1 MILKVSRRSFLV
13 GSASVAAALAV
24 HNARSQP
31 ATQTGPDG
39 FRVLRATTAPS
50 GTGAWNYNGVVPG
63 PLLRARQGEEVR
75 IRLNSELPEATAIH
89 WHGVRIP
96 SAMGGLQTLTQPL
109 LGRTASTEYRF
120 TAAHAGTYCYHAP
133 YTMPGQI
140 GRGLCGVFIVDEKVP
155 VPVDQDLVIVIGDT
169 PAAAQ
174 TIATRSNERLR
185 FRLVNVSA
193 ARHLSLRFDRHAVRV
208 MAIDGQPAEPFL
220 AHESHLSL
228 GPGNR
233 MDVFVDATL
242 EPGGSASIFLDD
254 KGAEKEIAR
263 LVYESEKRRAAL
275 LPAAPSLPA
284 NPLPARIDMR
294 NALRVEAPLH
304 ETEKKTWAAATPS
317 PEQLGP
323 PLFSVKR
330 DRAVVLTLPNQGDD
344 AHAVHLH
351 GHHARLLDNLD
362 DGWKPFWLD
371 TILAGPRR
379 TTRIAFVADN
389 PGRWLLHAQAL
400 GREAGRMAWFEVT

>member
-1 MILKVSRRSFLV
+1 LR
-13 GSASVAAALAV
+13 AAA
-24 HNARSQP
+24 P
-31 ATQTGPDG
+31 P
-39 FRVLRATTAPS
+39 
-50 GTGAWNYNGVVPG
+50 GTGAWSYDGIVPG

-89 WHGVRIP
+89 WHGVPIP
-96 SAMGGLQTLTQPL
+96 SVMGGLQTLTQPL
-109 LGRTASTEYRF
+109 MGRTASTEYRF
-120 TAAHAGTYCYHAP
+120 MAAHAGTYCYHAP

-185 FRLVNVSA
+185 FRLVNVSV

-233 MDVFVDATL
+233 MDVLVDATL

-263 LVYESEKRRAAL
+263 LVYESDKRRAAL

-304 ETEKKTWAAATPS
+304 VTEKKTWAAATPS
-317 PEQLGP
+317 LEQLGP

-330 DRAVVLTLPNQGDD
+330 DRAVVLALPNQGDD

-379 TTRIAFVADN
+379 STRIAFVADN
-389 PGRWLLHAQAL
+389 PGKWLLHAQAL
-400 GREAGRMAWFEVT
+400 GREAGRLAWFEVT